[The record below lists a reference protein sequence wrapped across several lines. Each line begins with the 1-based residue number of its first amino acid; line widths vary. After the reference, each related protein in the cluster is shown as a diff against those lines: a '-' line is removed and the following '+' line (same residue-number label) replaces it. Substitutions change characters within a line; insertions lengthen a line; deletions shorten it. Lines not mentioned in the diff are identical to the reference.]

1 MSARTDLHL
10 YSKHSDRAADW
21 LLRRLDFP
29 ASYSDPRSLYDMLR
43 KAKMSFVTITDHNTL
58 NGCLE
63 IADRPHTFL
72 SEEVTTYFPED
83 GCKIYL
89 LIWGLNEKQHH
100 EIHSIR
106 ENIYDLQ
113 QYLAQQQL
121 AHAVAHPFHQL
132 NEKLSPLH
140 FQRLILLFRH
150 FQSIDGRYNS
160 LLSDSLLAAL
170 EGLTPERIL
179 RFQELTGLKATHEEP
194 WKKICIG
201 GSDDYGG
208 VYPARAWTE
217 TPAASSPAE
226 FLAHVQAGRCHAQGQ
241 SGTPLTLA
249 HSTYNTAFQYA
260 KSRFS
265 MKPDDP
271 ATLLLERVFSRFME
285 GRNPTEF
292 SFKDKFVFLWQGI
305 ATGKIFELARA
316 GNNSL
321 WKELSHYFG
330 ETGKQAEISRITQG
344 IPESERRA
352 FLLASLITNQLG
364 YRFFSQFLTQLS
376 AGRFLESLQL
386 ISPLVPMLGVLSPY
400 LYGFRRERLGWLRSM
415 VLTCR
420 EELPKFL
427 KNSKRAWFTD
437 TLEDVNGVTNT
448 IRRMTAAGVAA
459 GKDLTVIAS
468 RSQVGIQDIPIR
480 NFPPVGEFELPEYEL
495 QRLSFPPILEMLE
508 YIERERFSEVIISTP
523 GPVGLTA
530 LLAAKMLGLR
540 AVGIYH
546 TDFPQYVR
554 ILTEDAFMETLTW
567 NYMHWF
573 YSAMDLIYV
582 NSEDYR
588 KCWRER
594 GIREDKLRILP
605 RGLQT
610 DLFHPQNR
618 EEGFWKA
625 RGLLAG
631 EMGILFVGRISKEK
645 NPDVLVAAMRRL
657 CESQA
662 KIRPLIVGN
671 GPYLPELKT
680 ALPQAIFTG
689 YLEGKELAKAYAS
702 ADVFVFPSI
711 TDTFGNVIL
720 EAHASGLP
728 CIVTDQGGPRD
739 LVDSGK
745 DGFVIRSLDPN
756 FLAER
761 ILWFFQHP
769 EERKAMGR
777 AGRAKVESRS
787 WAKAFQDFWNDL
799 SAPVKGCPDEQRRY

>member
-1 MSARTDLHL
+1 MDLLSLTVSARTDLHL
-10 YSKHSDRAADW
+10 YSKYTDRAADW
-21 LLRRLDFP
+21 VLRRLDFP
-29 ASYSDPRSLYDMLR
+29 ASYSAPRMLYDMLS
-43 KAKMSFVTITDHNTL
+43 KAKMTFVTITDHNTL

-63 IADRPHTFL
+63 IADLPNTFL

-83 GCKIYL
+83 GCKIHL
-89 LIWGLNEKQHH
+89 LIWGLNEEQHR
-100 EIHSIR
+100 EIHSVR

-113 QYLAQQQL
+113 QYLAQEHL

-132 NEKLSPLH
+132 NEKLSPIHL
-140 FQRLILLFRH
+140 QRLILLFRH
-150 FQSIDGRYNS
+150 FESINGRYNS
-160 LLSDSLLAAL
+160 LLSDSLMAAL
-170 EGLTPERIL
+170 EGLSPERIL
-179 RFQELTGLKATHEEP
+179 RFQEITGLKATHEEP
-194 WKKICIG
+194 WKKVCIG

-208 VYPARAWTE
+208 VYPGRAWTE
-217 TPAASSPAE
+217 TPLALSPTE
-226 FLAHVQAGRCHAQGQ
+226 FLNHIQAGRCQPRGR

-260 KSRFS
+260 KSHFS

-271 ATLLLERVFSRFME
+271 TALLLERVFSRFME

-330 ETGKQAEISRITQG
+330 QSGKHAEIARITQG

-352 FLLASLITNQLG
+352 FLIASLITNQLG

-376 AGRFLESLQL
+376 AGRFLESIQL
-386 ISPLVPMLGVLSPY
+386 ISPLVPLLVVLSPY
-400 LYGFRRERLGWLRSM
+400 LYGFRRERREWLCSM
-415 VLTCR
+415 VSTCR
-420 EELPKFL
+420 KNLPTFL
-427 KNSKRAWFTD
+427 QNSKRAWFTD

-448 IRRMTAAGVAA
+448 IRRMTAAGIAA
-459 GKDLTVIAS
+459 GKNLIVIAS
-468 RSQVGIQDIPIR
+468 RSHVGINDIPIR

-540 AVGIYH
+540 SVGIYH

-554 ILTEDAFMETLTW
+554 ILTDDTFMETLTW

-573 YSAMDLIYV
+573 YSAMDRVYV

-588 KCWRER
+588 KCWIDR
-594 GIREDKLRILP
+594 GIREDKLKILP

-610 DLFHPQNR
+610 DLFHPQKRDERFWR
-618 EEGFWKA
+618 E
-625 RGLLAG
+625 RGLAAG

-645 NPDVLVAAMRRL
+645 NLDVLVAAMKRL
-657 CESQA
+657 QESRVA
-662 KIRPLIVGN
+662 IRPLIVGN
-671 GPYLPELKT
+671 GPFLAELKNL
-680 ALPQAIFTG
+680 LPRAIFTG
-689 YLEGKELAKAYAS
+689 YLEGEELARAYAS
-702 ADVFVFPSI
+702 ADIFVFPSA
-711 TDTFGNVIL
+711 TDTFGNVVL
-720 EAHASGLP
+720 EAHASGIP
-728 CIVTDQGGPRD
+728 CVVTDQGGPRD
-739 LVDSGK
+739 LVESEK
-745 DGFVIRSLDPN
+745 DGFVIRSLDAKA
-756 FLAER
+756 LADR

-769 EERKAMGR
+769 DERKAMGC
-777 AGRAKVESRS
+777 AGRAKVESRNWS
-787 WAKAFQDFWNDL
+787 KAFEAFWNEV
-799 SAPVKGCPDEQRRY
+799 SDEL